1 MNWEQWVFEARGL
14 QKKEQ
19 SEAEARIAMA
29 ESCITI
35 GRDMAINL
43 LGLNIL
49 TMGKPQEKDKPL
61 NIVPLAM
68 MVGHPEVLQAL
79 LEEAKKGE
87 GEIAASEDDVFE
99 ALSSQLHQQLKTGQ
113 SDLPGDMIPL
123 LTSDDFQLD
132 QNSYWNSEEVQAQ
145 LHTMGVKPRV
155 AGRPVV
161 HIEAKKKKKET
172 SDLDL
177 AEMLR
182 FEEAMRG
189 KS

>member
-49 TMGKPQEKDKPL
+49 TMGKPQEKGKPPSV
-61 NIVPLAM
+61 VPLAM

-79 LEEAKKGE
+79 LEEAKKGA
-87 GEIAASEDDVFE
+87 GEAAASEDDVFE

-113 SDLPGDMIPL
+113 SDLPGDMVPL
-123 LTSDDFQLD
+123 LTTDDFQLD
-132 QNSYWNSEEVQAQ
+132 HNSYWNSADAQAQ
-145 LHTMGVKPRV
+145 LQAMGVKPRV
-155 AGRPVV
+155 DGRPVV
-161 HIEAKKKKKET
+161 HIETKEAKKRKP
-172 SDLDL
+172 DLDL
-177 AEMLR
+177 AELER
-182 FEEAMRG
+182 FEAAMRG